1 MDKAK
6 ILGRVMIISG
16 IILLISGITFI
27 VLGVLNGPN
36 VNMSHEEFAAAMEL
50 SGGFFMMGILM
61 TGGGAFLI
69 LPGICIQFYGG
80 SLTEKDK
87 LSPKRT
93 SNIYANTS
101 PTLKGRASKDIINCP
116 FCQKE
121 LESGLKICPEC
132 GSEL

>member
-27 VLGVLNGPN
+27 VLGVISGPN
-36 VNMSHEEFAAAMEL
+36 MTMSPAEFTAAMEL
-50 SGGFFMMGILM
+50 SGGFFMMGMLM

-80 SLTEKDK
+80 SSSEKDK
-87 LSPKRT
+87 LSPNRT
-93 SNIYANTS
+93 SNIYANAS
-101 PTLKGRASKDIINCP
+101 PTLKGRTSKDIINCP

-121 LESGLKICPEC
+121 LKSGLKICPEC